1 MPTTPRKAAA
11 SKKAQV
17 QELPVLEFELT
28 RDRVTPGAF
37 RFAED
42 TEPGAEPI
50 SGSLYLRKSHL
61 DGVSPVRIRVTAEVL
76 EVED

>member
-1 MPTTPRKAAA
+1 MPTAPRKAAA
-11 SKKAQV
+11 KKASAQE

-28 RDRVTPGAF
+28 RDRITAGAF
-37 RFAED
+37 RYAED

-61 DGVSPVRIRVTAEVL
+61 DDVAPVRVRVTVEVL
-76 EVED
+76 EAD

>member
-11 SKKAQV
+11 KK
-17 QELPVLEFELT
+17 ELPVLEFELT
-28 RDRVTPGAF
+28 RDRTTAGAF

-61 DGVSPVRIRVTAEVL
+61 DGVSPVTVRVTVEVL
-76 EVED
+76 TAD